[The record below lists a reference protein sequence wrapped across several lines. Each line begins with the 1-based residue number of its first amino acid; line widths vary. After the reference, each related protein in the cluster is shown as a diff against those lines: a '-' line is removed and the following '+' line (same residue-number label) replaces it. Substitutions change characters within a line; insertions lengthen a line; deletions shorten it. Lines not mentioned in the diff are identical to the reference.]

1 MALASVTR
9 MIALLRGVNVGG
21 ITVKSGPLAATFTD
35 LGFLRVRT
43 VLASGNVAFDAPD
56 GAASAA
62 PAELPLTELKGRIE
76 SALEQSFGYD
86 AWIVLVPQ
94 ERMSR
99 IAAAYPFARAD
110 DTEHPY
116 VVFSSDQTIASEL
129 LGAAQDLTQELESI
143 AAGDGVLYWR
153 VPRGSTLDSPFAKL
167 LAKPRYKPHVTTRN
181 LRTVEKLAV
190 A

>member
-1 MALASVTR
+1 

-21 ITVKSGPLAATFTD
+21 ITVKSGPLAATFAE
-35 LGFLRVRT
+35 LGFTGVRT
-43 VLASGNVAFDAPD
+43 VLASGNVVFDAPD
-56 GAASAA
+56 GAASAGLA
-62 PAELPLTELKGRIE
+62 GLKGRIE
-76 SALEQSFGYD
+76 SALEQAFGYD

-94 ERMSR
+94 ERMAR
-99 IAAAYPFARAD
+99 IAADYPFARAD
-110 DTEHPY
+110 DTAHPY
-116 VVFSSDQTIASEL
+116 VVFSSDRAIASEL
-129 LGAAQDLTQELESI
+129 LSAALLSAELLSAAQDLTQEVESI

-167 LAKPRYKPHVTTRN
+167 LAKPRYKPHITTRN

>member
-21 ITVKSGPLAATFTD
+21 ITVKSGPLAATFAE
-35 LGFLRVRT
+35 LGFTGVRT
-43 VLASGNVAFDAPD
+43 VLASGNVVFDAPD
-56 GAASAA
+56 GAASAGLA
-62 PAELPLTELKGRIE
+62 GLKGRIE
-76 SALEQSFGYD
+76 LALEQSFGYD

-94 ERMSR
+94 ERISR
-99 IAAAYPFARAD
+99 IATAYPFARAD
-110 DTEHPY
+110 DTAHPY
-116 VVFSSDQTIASEL
+116 VVFSSDRAIASEL
-129 LGAAQDLTQELESI
+129 LSAALLSAAQDLTQEVESI

-167 LAKPRYKPHVTTRN
+167 LAKPRYKPHITTRN

>member
-1 MALASVTR
+1 M
-9 MIALLRGVNVGG
+9 
-21 ITVKSGPLAATFTD
+21 
-35 LGFLRVRT
+35 RT

-94 ERMSR
+94 ERMAR

-116 VVFSSDQTIASEL
+116 VVFSSDQNIASEL
-129 LGAAQDLTQELESI
+129 LAAAQDLTQELESI

-167 LAKPRYKPHVTTRN
+167 LAKPRYKPHITTRN
-181 LRTVEKLAV
+181 LRTVEKLAT